1 MSVASNQADRSWT
14 VLELLRWTTDHF
26 GKHGIETARLDAE
39 CLLAAALD
47 VPRMRLYIDFDKPVS
62 PDERQVF
69 RSNVV
74 RRARER
80 VPVAQLV
87 GFKEF
92 WSMTL
97 SVTPDVLTPRPD
109 TETLVS
115 AALDRLPDREA
126 SVNVLEI
133 GTGTGAVALAIARE
147 RPNARVTATDISPAA
162 LKVAIA
168 NAESLQMAD
177 RVRFLLGD
185 LFAPLDSKG
194 FDLLVSNPPYL
205 AESERDALP
214 SELRHEPEVA
224 LFGGR
229 DGTNVLRAL
238 IAGAGEV
245 LSSEGAIALELAPAQ
260 APLMAQLCQ
269 EAELGDVRVHRDL
282 ARLPRVISARAR
294 GTAIAA
300 TSSTATSNTAIS
312 NTTSGL
318 APEANPQAILP
329 PEVD

>member
-1 MSVASNQADRSWT
+1 MSSASKRADRSWT

-47 VPRMRLYIDFDKPVS
+47 TPRMQLYINFDKPVG

-69 RSNVV
+69 REHVV
-74 RRARER
+74 RRVRER

-115 AALDRLPDREA
+115 AALDLLPDRGA
-126 SVNVLEI
+126 AAKVLEI

-162 LKVAIA
+162 LKVAIH
-168 NAESLQMAD
+168 NAESLEMAD
-177 RVRFLLGD
+177 RVRFVLGD
-185 LFAPLDSKG
+185 LFLPVDSVG
-194 FDLLVSNPPYL
+194 FDLIVSNPPYL
-205 AESERDALP
+205 AESERDGLP

-224 LFGGR
+224 LFSGR
-229 DGTNVLRAL
+229 DGTSLLRAL
-238 IAGAGEV
+238 IAGAGAV
-245 LSSEGAIALELAPAQ
+245 LADDGAIALELAPAQ
-260 APLMAQLCQ
+260 APLVAQWC
-269 EAELGDVRVHRDL
+269 EDAAFGDVKVHRDL
-282 ARLPRVISARAR
+282 ARLPRVVSARA
-294 GTAIAA
+294 GVAA
-300 TSSTATSNTAIS
+300 HR
-312 NTTSGL
+312 TTPSVTTTTTT
-318 APEANPQAILP
+318 IP
-329 PEVD
+329 PHEVG